1 MKQYPGYT
9 LVKREDCP
17 EQHGTLTVLTHDVSG
32 AAVLLVENDDDNKA
46 FGIGFGTFPSDDTG
60 VFHILEHSVLA
71 GSEKYPVKSPFL
83 QLLKSSMAS
92 FLNAMTFPDKTV
104 YPFATPNE
112 TDFKNLMD
120 VYLNAVFCP
129 LAMVDK
135 GVFEQ
140 EGWHRDEDGTVSG
153 VVYNEMQGALATPDA
168 QLQNALSRA
177 KFPDTAYGFVSG
189 GDPASIPALTYE
201 KYVRVYRRHYS
212 ADNCCIT
219 LYGKMDMA
227 EKLAFLD
234 EQYLSRMPKSASR
247 PRLTVQDEQ
256 VGAKRNIPYYTEK
269 PEPDEAQCAL
279 AWYTGAFSDRER
291 QLGVEILLDALLGT
305 NQAPLKA
312 ALLEEKLGADI
323 DVGFDDSTLQPTLEL
338 VLRGAT
344 EESAGKFAAAV
355 RKAVDGIL
363 EKGIPEELLMASLNS
378 TEFASLERPGS
389 IPDGVLDAINAS
401 AGWLHTGDPALLLHT
416 NALFASLREKLEQG
430 WFNELLRELF
440 APAPVEIIQ
449 VPTLPRK
456 EEEGRA
462 ARTDGK
468 LVLDHPLTAADLG
481 EGKKQTPGSN
491 ELLAGAELLHHPSA
505 GNTYLYLYYDLGGMA
520 PEDMSCLHL
529 LTDVMD
535 ELDTE
540 KHTAR
545 ELNTLRNT
553 WLGSSGAWMDCWTGR
568 QEGRPCHAKLI
579 VGMSMLERSL
589 EKAVELGS
597 EWLYET
603 KFSGPQ
609 AEATIERVASQQKL
623 LMEQKFLREGNAFA
637 AMRAA
642 AHFSVESAL
651 SERCNGV
658 SYYHYL
664 CELLEKADWTAL
676 GKKMEEL
683 WKNVLKKNALT
694 VSLHG
699 SDAALDTLKKLLPG
713 SAFAAEKRGEAKP
726 YTEELTAPVN
736 EAFIIDGGVNYDVL
750 VWPMERRLER
760 KVLARVMSYEYLW
773 HNIREVGGAYGT
785 GMVTQ
790 NDGTEYLYTYR
801 DPHLKESY
809 ETFAKGPAELAGR
822 DYTEK
827 DMNEFIVGAAA
838 KLDTPRKPREEA
850 ASTDCKY
857 FCGITDEMTAAERK
871 SLCSVD
877 AAALKAE
884 AADLSARME
893 KGVRV
898 VFGSKEAVEAAKE
911 LFDRVETL

>member
-9 LVKREDCP
+9 LVKHEDCP

-112 TDFKNLMD
+112 TDFRNLMD

-177 KFPDTAYGFVSG
+177 MFPDTAYGFVSG

-256 VGAKRNIPYYTEK
+256 AGAKRNIPYYTEK

-279 AWYTGAFSDRER
+279 AWYTGAFADRER

-401 AGWLHTGDPALLLHT
+401 TGWLHTGDPALLLHT

-481 EGKKQTPGSN
+481 EGKKQTPGSR

-553 WLGSSGAWMDCWTGR
+553 WLGSSGAWMDCWTGQ

-597 EWLYET
+597 EWLYEA

-609 AEATIERVASQQKL
+609 AEAAMERVASQQKL
-623 LMEQKFLREGNAFA
+623 LMEQKFLREGHTFA

-676 GKKMEEL
+676 GKRMEEL
-683 WKNVLKKNALT
+683 WKSVLKKNALT

-726 YTEELTAPVN
+726 CTEELTAPVN

>member
-9 LVKREDCP
+9 LVKHEDCP

-177 KFPDTAYGFVSG
+177 MFPDTAYGFVSG

-344 EESAGKFAAAV
+344 EESAGKFATAV

-401 AGWLHTGDPALLLHT
+401 TGWLHTGDPALLLHT

-462 ARTDGK
+462 ARTDSK

-481 EGKKQTPGSN
+481 EGKKQTPGSR

-520 PEDMSCLHL
+520 PEDMSCLQL

-553 WLGSSGAWMDCWTGR
+553 WLGSSGAWMDCWTGQ

-603 KFSGPQ
+603 KFSGLQ
-609 AEATIERVASQQKL
+609 AEAAMERVASQQKL
-623 LMEQKFLREGNAFA
+623 LMEQKFLREGHAFA

-683 WKNVLKKNALT
+683 WKSVLKKNALT

>member
-17 EQHGTLTVLTHDVSG
+17 EQHGMLTVLTHDVSG

-140 EGWHRDEDGTVSG
+140 EGWHRDDDGTVSG

-177 KFPDTAYGFVSG
+177 MFPDTAYGFVSG

-338 VLRGAT
+338 MLRGAT

-481 EGKKQTPGSN
+481 EGKKQTPGSR

-520 PEDMSCLHL
+520 AEDMSCLHL

-540 KHTAR
+540 KHTAQ

-597 EWLYET
+597 EWLHET

-609 AEATIERVASQQKL
+609 AEAAMERVASQQKL
-623 LMEQKFLREGNAFA
+623 LMEQKFLREGHAFA

-683 WKNVLKKNALT
+683 WKSVLKKNALT

-822 DYTEK
+822 DYTGK

>member
-177 KFPDTAYGFVSG
+177 MFPDTAYGFVSG

-256 VGAKRNIPYYTEK
+256 TGAKRKIQYYTEK

-449 VPTLPRK
+449 VPTLPKK

-481 EGKKQTPGSN
+481 EGKKQTPGSR

-520 PEDMSCLHL
+520 PEDMSCLQL

-553 WLGSSGAWMDCWTGR
+553 WLGSSGAWMDCWTGQ

-597 EWLYET
+597 EWLYEA

-609 AEATIERVASQQKL
+609 AEAAMERVASQQKL
-623 LMEQKFLREGNAFA
+623 LMEQKFLREGHAFA

-658 SYYHYL
+658 RYYHYL

-683 WKNVLKKNALT
+683 WKSVLKKNALT

-726 YTEELTAPVN
+726 CTEELTAPVN

>member
-177 KFPDTAYGFVSG
+177 MFPDTAYGFVSG

-234 EQYLSRMPKSASR
+234 KQYLSRMPKSASR

-269 PEPDEAQCAL
+269 LEPDEAQCAL

-401 AGWLHTGDPALLLHT
+401 TGWLHTGDPALLLHT

-449 VPTLPRK
+449 VPTLPKK
-456 EEEGRA
+456 EEEGRT

-481 EGKKQTPGSN
+481 EGKKQTPGSK

-540 KHTAR
+540 KHTAQ

-597 EWLYET
+597 EWLYEA

-609 AEATIERVASQQKL
+609 AEAAMERVASQQKL
-623 LMEQKFLREGNAFA
+623 LMEQKFLREGHAFA

-683 WKNVLKKNALT
+683 WKSVLKKNALT

-790 NDGTEYLYTYR
+790 NDDTEYLYTYR

-809 ETFAKGPAELAGR
+809 ETFAKGPTELAGR

>member
-9 LVKREDCP
+9 LVKHEDCP

-177 KFPDTAYGFVSG
+177 MFPDTAYGFVSG

-401 AGWLHTGDPALLLHT
+401 TGWLHTGDPALLLHT

-481 EGKKQTPGSN
+481 EGKKQTPGSK

-553 WLGSSGAWMDCWTGR
+553 WLGSSGVWMDCWTGQ
-568 QEGRPCHAKLI
+568 QEGRPCHAKLT

-597 EWLYET
+597 EWLYAT

-609 AEATIERVASQQKL
+609 AEAAMERVASQQKL
-623 LMEQKFLREGNAFA
+623 LMEQKFLREGHAFA

-676 GKKMEEL
+676 GKRMEEL
-683 WKNVLKKNALT
+683 WKSVLKKNALT

-726 YTEELTAPVN
+726 CTEELTAPVN

>member
-177 KFPDTAYGFVSG
+177 MFPDTAYGFVSG

-234 EQYLSRMPKSASR
+234 EQYLSCMPKSASR

-256 VGAKRNIPYYTEK
+256 TGAKRNIPYYTEK

-481 EGKKQTPGSN
+481 EGKKQTPGSK

-540 KHTAR
+540 KHTAQ

-597 EWLYET
+597 EWLYKT

-609 AEATIERVASQQKL
+609 AEAAMERVASQQKL
-623 LMEQKFLREGNAFA
+623 LMEQKFLREGHAFA

-676 GKKMEEL
+676 GKKMEGL
-683 WKNVLKKNALT
+683 WKSVLKKNALT

-790 NDGTEYLYTYR
+790 NDDTEYLYTYR

>member
-177 KFPDTAYGFVSG
+177 MFPDTAYGFVSG

-256 VGAKRNIPYYTEK
+256 TGAKRNIPYYTEK

-355 RKAVDGIL
+355 RKAVDSIL

-481 EGKKQTPGSN
+481 EGKKQTPGSK

-553 WLGSSGAWMDCWTGR
+553 WLGSSGAWMDCWTGQ

-579 VGMSMLERSL
+579 VGMSLLERSL

-597 EWLYET
+597 EWLYEA

-609 AEATIERVASQQKL
+609 AEAAMERVASQQKL
-623 LMEQKFLREGNAFA
+623 LMEQKFLREGHTFA

-676 GKKMEEL
+676 GKRMEEL
-683 WKNVLKKNALT
+683 WKSVLKKNALT

-726 YTEELTAPVN
+726 CTEELTAPVN

-773 HNIREVGGAYGT
+773 HSIREVGGAYGT

>member
-9 LVKREDCP
+9 LVKHEDCP

-177 KFPDTAYGFVSG
+177 MFPDTAYGFVSG

-305 NQAPLKA
+305 NQSPLKA

-401 AGWLHTGDPALLLHT
+401 TGWLHTGDPALLLHT

-456 EEEGRA
+456 EEEGRT

-481 EGKKQTPGSN
+481 EGKKQTPGSR

-505 GNTYLYLYYDLGGMA
+505 GNIYLYLYYDLGGMA
-520 PEDMSCLHL
+520 PEDMSCLQL

-553 WLGSSGAWMDCWTGR
+553 WLGSSGAWMDCWTGQ

-597 EWLYET
+597 GWLYET

-609 AEATIERVASQQKL
+609 AEAAMERVASQQKL
-623 LMEQKFLREGNAFA
+623 LMEQKFLREGHAFA

-683 WKNVLKKNALT
+683 WKSVLKKNALT

-699 SDAALDTLKKLLPG
+699 SDSALDTLKKLLPG

-822 DYTEK
+822 DYTGK

>member
-153 VVYNEMQGALATPDA
+153 VVYNEMQGALTTPDA

-177 KFPDTAYGFVSG
+177 MFPDTAYGFVSG

-401 AGWLHTGDPALLLHT
+401 TGWLHTGDPALLLHT

-449 VPTLPRK
+449 VPTLPKK

-481 EGKKQTPGSN
+481 EGKKQTPGSK

-505 GNTYLYLYYDLGGMA
+505 GNTYLYLYYDLGGMV

-540 KHTAR
+540 KHTAQ

-579 VGMSMLERSL
+579 VGMSMLERSP

-597 EWLYET
+597 EWLYEA

-609 AEATIERVASQQKL
+609 AEAAMERVASQQKL
-623 LMEQKFLREGNAFA
+623 LMEQKFLREGHAFA

-683 WKNVLKKNALT
+683 WKSVLKKNALT

-898 VFGSKEAVEAAKE
+898 VFGSKEAVEAVKE

>member
-177 KFPDTAYGFVSG
+177 MFPDTAYGFVSG

-401 AGWLHTGDPALLLHT
+401 TGWLHTGDPALLLHT

-449 VPTLPRK
+449 VPTLPKK

-462 ARTDGK
+462 ARTDDK

-481 EGKKQTPGSN
+481 EGKKQTPGSK

-529 LTDVMD
+529 LTDVID

-540 KHTAR
+540 KHTAQ

-597 EWLYET
+597 EWLYEA

-609 AEATIERVASQQKL
+609 AEAAMERVASQQKL
-623 LMEQKFLREGNAFA
+623 LMEQKFLREGHAFA

-658 SYYHYL
+658 SYYHYI

-683 WKNVLKKNALT
+683 WKSVLKKNALT

-713 SAFAAEKRGEAKP
+713 SAFAAEKRGEARP

-790 NDGTEYLYTYR
+790 NDDTEYLYTYR

-809 ETFAKGPAELAGR
+809 ETFAKGPTELAGR

-884 AADLSARME
+884 AADLSARMG

-911 LFDRVETL
+911 LFDRVEIL

>member
-177 KFPDTAYGFVSG
+177 MFPDTAYGFVSG

-256 VGAKRNIPYYTEK
+256 TGAKRNIPYYTEK

-449 VPTLPRK
+449 VPTLPKK

-481 EGKKQTPGSN
+481 EGKKQTPGSR

-520 PEDMSCLHL
+520 PEDMSCLQL

-553 WLGSSGAWMDCWTGR
+553 WLGSSGAWMDCWTGQ

-597 EWLYET
+597 EWLYEA

-609 AEATIERVASQQKL
+609 AEAAMERVASQQKL
-623 LMEQKFLREGNAFA
+623 LMEQKFLREGHAFA

-676 GKKMEEL
+676 GKRMEEL
-683 WKNVLKKNALT
+683 WKSVLKKNALT

-726 YTEELTAPVN
+726 CTEELTAPVN

>member
-177 KFPDTAYGFVSG
+177 MFPDTAYGFVSG

-256 VGAKRNIPYYTEK
+256 AGAKRNIPYYTEK

-279 AWYTGAFSDRER
+279 AWYTGAFSDREC

-449 VPTLPRK
+449 VPTLPKK

-462 ARTDGK
+462 ARTDDK

-481 EGKKQTPGSN
+481 EGKKQTPGSR

-529 LTDVMD
+529 LTDVID

-540 KHTAR
+540 KHTAQ

-597 EWLYET
+597 EWLYEA

-609 AEATIERVASQQKL
+609 AEAAMERVASQQKL
-623 LMEQKFLREGNAFA
+623 LMEQKFLREGHAFA

-658 SYYHYL
+658 SYYHYI

-683 WKNVLKKNALT
+683 WKSVLKKNALT

-699 SDAALDTLKKLLPG
+699 SDAGLDTLKKLLPG

-790 NDGTEYLYTYR
+790 NDDTEYLYTYR

-809 ETFAKGPAELAGR
+809 ETFAKGPTELAGR

>member
-177 KFPDTAYGFVSG
+177 MFPDTAYGFVSG

-256 VGAKRNIPYYTEK
+256 VGTKRNIPYYTEK

-401 AGWLHTGDPALLLHT
+401 TGWLHTGDPALLLHT

-449 VPTLPRK
+449 VPTLPKK

-481 EGKKQTPGSN
+481 EGKKQTPGSK

-540 KHTAR
+540 KHTAQ

-597 EWLYET
+597 EWLYEA

-609 AEATIERVASQQKL
+609 AEAAMERVASQQKL
-623 LMEQKFLREGNAFA
+623 LMEQKFLREGHAFA

-683 WKNVLKKNALT
+683 WKSVLKKNALT

-790 NDGTEYLYTYR
+790 NDDTEYLYTYR

>member
-177 KFPDTAYGFVSG
+177 MFPDTAYGFVSG

-256 VGAKRNIPYYTEK
+256 VGVKRNIPYYTEK

-401 AGWLHTGDPALLLHT
+401 TGWLHTGDPALLLHT

-449 VPTLPRK
+449 VPTLPKK

-462 ARTDGK
+462 ARTDDK

-481 EGKKQTPGSN
+481 EGKKQTPGSR

-529 LTDVMD
+529 LTDVID

-540 KHTAR
+540 KHTAQ

-597 EWLYET
+597 EWLYEA

-609 AEATIERVASQQKL
+609 AEAAMERVASQQKL
-623 LMEQKFLREGNAFA
+623 LMEQKFLREGHAFA

-658 SYYHYL
+658 SYYHYI

-683 WKNVLKKNALT
+683 WKSVLKKNALT

-699 SDAALDTLKKLLPG
+699 SDAGLDTLKKLLPG

-790 NDGTEYLYTYR
+790 NDDTEYLYTYR

-809 ETFAKGPAELAGR
+809 ETFAKGPTELAGR

>member
-177 KFPDTAYGFVSG
+177 MFPDTAYGFVSG

-389 IPDGVLDAINAS
+389 IPDGVLDAIHAS
-401 AGWLHTGDPALLLHT
+401 TGWLHTGDPALLLHT

-449 VPTLPRK
+449 VPTLPKK

-481 EGKKQTPGSN
+481 EGKKQTPGSK

-505 GNTYLYLYYDLGGMA
+505 GNTYLYLYYDLGGMV

-540 KHTAR
+540 KHTAQ

-597 EWLYET
+597 EWLYEA

-609 AEATIERVASQQKL
+609 AEAAMERVASQQKL
-623 LMEQKFLREGNAFA
+623 LMEQKFLREGHAFA

-658 SYYHYL
+658 SYYYYL

-683 WKNVLKKNALT
+683 WKSVLKKNALT

-790 NDGTEYLYTYR
+790 NDDTEYLYTYR

-809 ETFAKGPAELAGR
+809 ETFAKGPTELAGR

>member
-9 LVKREDCP
+9 LVKHEDCP

-177 KFPDTAYGFVSG
+177 MFPDTAYGFVSG

-363 EKGIPEELLMASLNS
+363 EKGIPEELLMASINS

-401 AGWLHTGDPALLLHT
+401 TGWLHTGDPALLLHT

-449 VPTLPRK
+449 VPTLPKK

-481 EGKKQTPGSN
+481 EGKKQTPGSK

-540 KHTAR
+540 KHTAQ

-603 KFSGPQ
+603 KFSGLQ
-609 AEATIERVASQQKL
+609 AEAAMERVASQQKL
-623 LMEQKFLREGNAFA
+623 LMEQKFLREGHAFA

-658 SYYHYL
+658 SYYHYI

-683 WKNVLKKNALT
+683 WKSVLKKNALT
-694 VSLHG
+694 ISLHG

-713 SAFAAEKRGEAKP
+713 SSFAAEKRGEAKP
-726 YTEELTAPVN
+726 YTEALTAPVN

-790 NDGTEYLYTYR
+790 NDDTEYLYTYR

-827 DMNEFIVGAAA
+827 DVNEFIVGAAA

>member
-9 LVKREDCP
+9 LVKREECP

-177 KFPDTAYGFVSG
+177 MFPDTAYGFVSG

-269 PEPDEAQCAL
+269 LEPDEAQCAL

-401 AGWLHTGDPALLLHT
+401 TGWLHTGDPALLLHT

-449 VPTLPRK
+449 VPTLPKK

-481 EGKKQTPGSN
+481 EGKKQTPGSK

-505 GNTYLYLYYDLGGMA
+505 GNTYLYLYYDLGGMV

-540 KHTAR
+540 KHTAQ

-597 EWLYET
+597 EWLYEA

-609 AEATIERVASQQKL
+609 AEAAMERVASQQKL
-623 LMEQKFLREGNAFA
+623 LMEQKFLREGHAFA

-658 SYYHYL
+658 SYYYYL

-683 WKNVLKKNALT
+683 WKSVLKKNALT

-790 NDGTEYLYTYR
+790 NDDTEYLYTYR

-809 ETFAKGPAELAGR
+809 ETFAKGPTELAGR

>member
-177 KFPDTAYGFVSG
+177 MFPDTAYGFVSG

-256 VGAKRNIPYYTEK
+256 AGAKRNIPYYTER

-401 AGWLHTGDPALLLHT
+401 TGWLHTGDPALLLHT

-449 VPTLPRK
+449 VPTLPKK

-481 EGKKQTPGSN
+481 EGKKQTPGSK

-540 KHTAR
+540 KHTAQ

-603 KFSGPQ
+603 KFSGQQ
-609 AEATIERVASQQKL
+609 AEAAMERVASQQKL
-623 LMEQKFLREGNAFA
+623 LMEQKFLREGHAFA

-683 WKNVLKKNALT
+683 WKSVLKKNALT

-809 ETFAKGPAELAGR
+809 ETFAKGPTELAGR

>member
-46 FGIGFGTFPSDDTG
+46 FGIGFGTFPADDTG

-177 KFPDTAYGFVSG
+177 MFPDTAYGFVSG

-234 EQYLSRMPKSASR
+234 KQYLSRMPKSASR

-401 AGWLHTGDPALLLHT
+401 TGWLHTGDPALLLHT

-449 VPTLPRK
+449 VPTLPKK
-456 EEEGRA
+456 EEEGRT

-481 EGKKQTPGSN
+481 EGKKQTPGSK

-540 KHTAR
+540 KHTAQ

-603 KFSGPQ
+603 KFSGSQ
-609 AEATIERVASQQKL
+609 AEAAMERVASQQKL
-623 LMEQKFLREGNAFA
+623 LMEQKFLREGHAFA

-658 SYYHYL
+658 SYYHYI

-683 WKNVLKKNALT
+683 WKSVLKKNALT

-713 SAFAAEKRGEAKP
+713 SSFAAEKRGEAKP

-790 NDGTEYLYTYR
+790 NDDTEYLYTYR

-809 ETFAKGPAELAGR
+809 ETFAKGPTELAGR

>member
-46 FGIGFGTFPSDDTG
+46 FGIGFGTFPADDTG

-177 KFPDTAYGFVSG
+177 MFPDTAYGFVSG

-256 VGAKRNIPYYTEK
+256 AGAKRNIPYYTEK

-323 DVGFDDSTLQPTLEL
+323 DMGFDDSTLQPTLEL

-401 AGWLHTGDPALLLHT
+401 TGWLHTGDPALLLHT

-449 VPTLPRK
+449 VPTLPKK

-481 EGKKQTPGSN
+481 EGKKQTPGSK

-505 GNTYLYLYYDLGGMA
+505 GNTYLYLYYDLGGMV

-540 KHTAR
+540 KHTAQ

-597 EWLYET
+597 EWLYEA

-609 AEATIERVASQQKL
+609 AEAAMERVASQQKL
-623 LMEQKFLREGNAFA
+623 LMEQKFLREGHAFA

-658 SYYHYL
+658 SYYYYL

-683 WKNVLKKNALT
+683 WKSVLKKNALT

-790 NDGTEYLYTYR
+790 NDDTEYLYTYR

-809 ETFAKGPAELAGR
+809 ETFAKGPTELAGR

>member
-46 FGIGFGTFPSDDTG
+46 FGIGFGTFPADDTG

-177 KFPDTAYGFVSG
+177 MFPDTAYGFVSG

-256 VGAKRNIPYYTEK
+256 VGAKRNIPYYTER

-312 ALLEEKLGADI
+312 ALLEGKLGADI

-401 AGWLHTGDPALLLHT
+401 TGWLHTGDPALLLHT

-449 VPTLPRK
+449 VPTLPKK
-456 EEEGRA
+456 EEEGRT

-481 EGKKQTPGSN
+481 EGKKQTPGSK

-529 LTDVMD
+529 LTDVID

-540 KHTAR
+540 KHTAQ

-597 EWLYET
+597 EWLYEA

-609 AEATIERVASQQKL
+609 AEAAMERVASQQKL
-623 LMEQKFLREGNAFA
+623 LMEQKFLREGHAFA

-683 WKNVLKKNALT
+683 WKSVLKKNALT

-773 HNIREVGGAYGT
+773 HNIREMGGAYGT

-790 NDGTEYLYTYR
+790 NDDTEYLYTYR

-809 ETFAKGPAELAGR
+809 ETFAKGPTELAGR

>member
-112 TDFKNLMD
+112 TDFRNLMD

-177 KFPDTAYGFVSG
+177 MFPDTAYGFVSG

-256 VGAKRNIPYYTEK
+256 AGAKRNIPYYTEK

-401 AGWLHTGDPALLLHT
+401 TGWLHTGDPALLLHT

-430 WFNELLRELF
+430 WINELLRELF

-449 VPTLPRK
+449 VPTLPKK

-462 ARTDGK
+462 ARTDDK

-481 EGKKQTPGSN
+481 EGKKQTPGSR

-529 LTDVMD
+529 LTDVID

-540 KHTAR
+540 KHTAQ

-597 EWLYET
+597 EWLYEA

-609 AEATIERVASQQKL
+609 AEAAMERVASQQKL
-623 LMEQKFLREGNAFA
+623 LMEQKFLREGHAFA

-658 SYYHYL
+658 SYYHYI

-683 WKNVLKKNALT
+683 WKSVLKKNALT

-809 ETFAKGPAELAGR
+809 ETFAKGPTELAGR

>member
-177 KFPDTAYGFVSG
+177 MFPDTAYGFVSG

-401 AGWLHTGDPALLLHT
+401 TGWLHTGDPALLLHT

-481 EGKKQTPGSN
+481 EGKKQTPGSR

-553 WLGSSGAWMDCWTGR
+553 WLGSSGVWMDCWTGQ

-597 EWLYET
+597 EWLYAT

-609 AEATIERVASQQKL
+609 AEAAMERVASQQKL
-623 LMEQKFLREGNAFA
+623 LMEQKFLREGQVFA

-676 GKKMEEL
+676 GKRMEEL
-683 WKNVLKKNALT
+683 WKSVLKKNALT

-726 YTEELTAPVN
+726 CTEELTAPVN

>member
-46 FGIGFGTFPSDDTG
+46 FGIGFGTFPADDTG

-177 KFPDTAYGFVSG
+177 MFPDTAYGFVSG

-234 EQYLSRMPKSASR
+234 EQYLSRMPKSVSR

-256 VGAKRNIPYYTEK
+256 AGAKRNIPYYTEK

-481 EGKKQTPGSN
+481 EGKKQTPGSK

-520 PEDMSCLHL
+520 PEDMSCLQL

-597 EWLYET
+597 EWLYEA

-609 AEATIERVASQQKL
+609 AEAAMERVASQQKL
-623 LMEQKFLREGNAFA
+623 LMEQKFLREGHTFA

-683 WKNVLKKNALT
+683 WKSVLKKNALT

>member
-9 LVKREDCP
+9 LVKHEDCP

-177 KFPDTAYGFVSG
+177 MFPDTAYGFVSG

-481 EGKKQTPGSN
+481 EGKKQTPGSR
-491 ELLAGAELLHHPSA
+491 ELLAGAELLHHPPA

-520 PEDMSCLHL
+520 PEDMSCLQL

-553 WLGSSGAWMDCWTGR
+553 WLGSSGAWMDCWTGQ

-597 EWLYET
+597 EWLYEA

-609 AEATIERVASQQKL
+609 AEAAMERVASQQKL
-623 LMEQKFLREGNAFA
+623 LMEQKFLREGHTFA

-676 GKKMEEL
+676 GKRMEEL
-683 WKNVLKKNALT
+683 WKSVLKKNALT

-726 YTEELTAPVN
+726 CTEELTAPVN

>member
-177 KFPDTAYGFVSG
+177 MFPDTAYGFVSG

-401 AGWLHTGDPALLLHT
+401 TGWLHTGDPALLLHT

-481 EGKKQTPGSN
+481 EGKKQTPGSR

-529 LTDVMD
+529 LTDVID

-540 KHTAR
+540 KHTAQ

-597 EWLYET
+597 EWLYEA

-609 AEATIERVASQQKL
+609 AEAAMERVASQQKL
-623 LMEQKFLREGNAFA
+623 LMEQKFLREGHAFA

-683 WKNVLKKNALT
+683 WKSVLKKNALT

-699 SDAALDTLKKLLPG
+699 SDAGLDTLKKLLPG

-790 NDGTEYLYTYR
+790 NDDTEYLYTYR

-809 ETFAKGPAELAGR
+809 ETFAKGPTELAGR

>member
-9 LVKREDCP
+9 LVKHEDCP

-177 KFPDTAYGFVSG
+177 MFPDTAYGFVSG

-462 ARTDGK
+462 ARTDSK

-481 EGKKQTPGSN
+481 EGKKQTPGSR

-505 GNTYLYLYYDLGGMA
+505 GNTYLYLYYDLGGMV

-597 EWLYET
+597 EWLYEA

-609 AEATIERVASQQKL
+609 AEAAMERVASQQKL
-623 LMEQKFLREGNAFA
+623 LMEQKFLREGHTFA

-676 GKKMEEL
+676 GKRMEEL
-683 WKNVLKKNALT
+683 WKSVLKKNALT

-713 SAFAAEKRGEAKP
+713 SAFATEKRGEAKP
-726 YTEELTAPVN
+726 CTEELTAPVN

-773 HNIREVGGAYGT
+773 HSIREVGGAYGT

>member
-177 KFPDTAYGFVSG
+177 MFPDTAYGFVSG

-481 EGKKQTPGSN
+481 EGKKQTPGSR

-597 EWLYET
+597 EWLYEA

-609 AEATIERVASQQKL
+609 AEAAMERVASQQKL
-623 LMEQKFLREGNAFA
+623 LMEQKFLREGHAFA

-676 GKKMEEL
+676 GKRMEEL
-683 WKNVLKKNALT
+683 WKSVLKKNALT

-790 NDGTEYLYTYR
+790 NDDTEYLYTYR

>member
-177 KFPDTAYGFVSG
+177 MFPDTAYGFVSG

-234 EQYLSRMPKSASR
+234 EQYLRRMPKSASR

-256 VGAKRNIPYYTEK
+256 AGAKRNIPYYTEK

-279 AWYTGAFSDRER
+279 AWYTGAFSDREH

-389 IPDGVLDAINAS
+389 IPDGVLDAINAT

-440 APAPVEIIQ
+440 APAPVEIVQ

-481 EGKKQTPGSN
+481 EGKKQTPGSR

-540 KHTAR
+540 KHTAQ

-553 WLGSSGAWMDCWTGR
+553 WLGSSGAWMDCWTGQ

-597 EWLYET
+597 EWLYEA

-609 AEATIERVASQQKL
+609 AEAAMERVASQQKL
-623 LMEQKFLREGNAFA
+623 LMEQKFLREGHTFA

-676 GKKMEEL
+676 GKRMEEL
-683 WKNVLKKNALT
+683 WKSVLKKNALT

-726 YTEELTAPVN
+726 CTEELTAPVN

-790 NDGTEYLYTYR
+790 NDSTEYLYTYR

>member
-177 KFPDTAYGFVSG
+177 MFPDTAYGFVSG

-256 VGAKRNIPYYTEK
+256 AGAKRNIPYYTEK

-481 EGKKQTPGSN
+481 EGKKQTPGSR

-520 PEDMSCLHL
+520 PEDMSCLQL

-553 WLGSSGAWMDCWTGR
+553 WLGSSGAWMDCWTGQ

-609 AEATIERVASQQKL
+609 AEAVMERVASQQKL
-623 LMEQKFLREGNAFA
+623 LMEQKFLREGHAFA

-676 GKKMEEL
+676 GKRMEEL
-683 WKNVLKKNALT
+683 WKSVLKKNALT

-726 YTEELTAPVN
+726 CTEELTAPVN
-736 EAFIIDGGVNYDVL
+736 EAFIINGGVNYDVL

-809 ETFAKGPAELAGR
+809 ETFAKGPTELAGR

>member
-305 NQAPLKA
+305 NQASLKA

-449 VPTLPRK
+449 VPTLPKK

-481 EGKKQTPGSN
+481 EGKKQTPGSR

-540 KHTAR
+540 KHTAQ

-553 WLGSSGAWMDCWTGR
+553 WLGSSGAWMDCWTGW
-568 QEGRPCHAKLI
+568 QKGRPCHAKLI

-609 AEATIERVASQQKL
+609 AEDTMERVASQQKL

-683 WKNVLKKNALT
+683 WKSVLKKNALT

-699 SDAALDTLKKLLPG
+699 SDSALDTLKKLLPG

-809 ETFAKGPAELAGR
+809 ETFAKGPTELAGR

>member
-177 KFPDTAYGFVSG
+177 MFPDTAYGFVSG

-401 AGWLHTGDPALLLHT
+401 TGWLHTGDPALLLHT

-449 VPTLPRK
+449 VPTLPKK

-481 EGKKQTPGSN
+481 EGKKQTPGSK

-540 KHTAR
+540 KHTAQ

-603 KFSGPQ
+603 KFSGQQ
-609 AEATIERVASQQKL
+609 AEAAMERVASQQKL

-664 CELLEKADWTAL
+664 CELMEKADWTAL

-683 WKNVLKKNALT
+683 WKSVLKKNALT

-790 NDGTEYLYTYR
+790 NDDTEYLYTYR